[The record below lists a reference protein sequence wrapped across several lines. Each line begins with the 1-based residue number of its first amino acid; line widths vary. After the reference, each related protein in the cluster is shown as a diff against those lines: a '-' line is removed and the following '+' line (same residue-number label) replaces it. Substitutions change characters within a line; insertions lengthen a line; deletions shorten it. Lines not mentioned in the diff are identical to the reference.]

1 MMFRNVGKSYTA
13 VNTGYGN
20 CAMSRGGEV
29 VRPWMPADI
38 TGFSSKYTVTK
49 RPRGG
54 NALAKGSPEAKARM
68 AYLRSLRG
76 KGVRGRGV
84 EKKDRLMHALRKRG
98 LPVPRS
104 LILEGKFPGLRGK
117 GFEWDDSYTNAAL
130 RGGDIFESYTNAAL
144 AGGAGGLTDD
154 MFEGVSELFDEGG
167 PSSSVD
173 ISSSLPELSSIY
185 GKILPAIKDQ
195 VVAFAAKEGQA
206 ALDYVSKPENMEGI
220 VKKLFPKVVAGIKKI
235 WGKLTGKKSS
245 ASDELMA
252 MLRYLKK
259 NDPVAYKAKIMELAE
274 TF

>member
-1 MMFRNVGKSYTA
+1 MFRNVGKSYTA

-20 CAMSRGGEV
+20 CTMSRGGEV
-29 VRPWMPADI
+29 VRPWMPADT
-38 TGFSSKYTVTK
+38 TGFSSKYTVSK

-54 NALAKGSPEAKARM
+54 NTLAKGSPEAKARM

-84 EKKDRLMHALRKRG
+84 DKKDRLIHALRKRG
-98 LPVPRS
+98 LPVSRS
-104 LILEGKFPGLRGK
+104 LILEGKSPLLRGK

-154 MFEGVSELFDEGG
+154 MFEGISSLFDESE
-167 PSSSVD
+167 PSSVD
-173 ISSSLPELSSIY
+173 ASSLPELSSIY